1 MRSLLRA
8 IALLVLVATASAAAA
23 IPRPAP
29 AVRTLPNGLRV
40 VVLPRTGL
48 PLVQVQLQVPAGL
61 SAEGDGQAGLAW
73 ITAQSLRQGTSSRSA
88 DDFATELD
96 TLGATFAVNV
106 TRDAAQVVV
115 GARRDELS
123 AVLEL
128 MSDAVIN
135 PLFDEDAF
143 QLTRRQVAT
152 QLGQAARTPAT
163 LADERFATL
172 VFGAHPYAH
181 PLRGELEVLVGT
193 TREHA
198 RTFHRDHWRPDRALL
213 VIAGDLTPS
222 EAFAQAEEWFVR
234 WSGKAL
240 PVAEGALPAVRRGT
254 WLEDLA
260 TSPVVEVRLGLRA
273 PGRGAAAFASWQIA
287 REALEHDL
295 LPAEAHATLTA
306 GRDASV
312 LVISASARP
321 ESTAVV
327 TQRLRRAMAALGA
340 DTGIWSAARTRAIGA
355 WAMSLETLGQW
366 SSSWLAGA
374 VAGLDDDHLQRQ
386 ADALATA
393 SAGPVLEAL
402 REGTVTLLSGPAARM
417 KGRLAGLGRV
427 DTLTADGVSV
437 AQAAEAAK
445 PITDE
450 MRQRGRQ
457 WVGMAV
463 QAHGGLAHLKT
474 VYVSLAEFDVQLT
487 AAGRVLTSEQRE
499 LRVDPDRFVSTTRI
513 FDFETRQVLDR
524 DRGWLLSTAG
534 DSASIV
540 DGDSTMLGNLRAQ
553 LEGDLVHVL
562 RAASA
567 ADAAPVATGKAVVDR
582 TAVERVEYT
591 ARNGARMRLSL
602 DAETHR
608 VVAVEAAPNPQGD
621 WRDRRRWS
629 DYAQLEGVW
638 WPRQS
643 VREIDGQEVQ
653 RSTLRRLTVNG
664 DVDTVLFR
672 RPLVVRGQIRAVE

>member
-1 MRSLLRA
+1 MNTFLRA
-8 IALLVLVATASAAAA
+8 LVLSLGLVVTAHAAL
-23 IPRPAP
+23 PSRPAP
-29 AVRTLPNGLRV
+29 VSRTLANGLRV

-61 SAEGDGQAGLAW
+61 SAEGEGQSGLAW

-88 DDFATELD
+88 EDFATELD

-106 TRDAAQVVV
+106 TRDAAQVVL
-115 GARRDELS
+115 GARREQLG

-128 MSDAVIN
+128 MSDAVVN

-143 QLTRRQVAT
+143 QVTRRQVAS

-163 LADERFATL
+163 IADERVATL

-181 PLRGELEVLVGT
+181 PLRGTLEVLVGT
-193 TREHA
+193 TRDHA
-198 RTFHRDHWRPDRALL
+198 RTFHRDHWRPDRAVL
-213 VIAGDLTPS
+213 VIAGEVEP
-222 EAFAQAEEWFVR
+222 EAAFAQADEWFSR
-234 WSGKAL
+234 WSGKAQ
-240 PVAEGALPAVRRGT
+240 PIADVALAAPRRGA

-273 PGRGAAAFASWQIA
+273 PGRAAAEFASWSIA

-295 LPAEAHATLTA
+295 LPAEAHATLLA
-306 GRDASV
+306 GRDAST
-312 LVISASARP
+312 LVVSASARP

-327 TQRLRRAMAALGA
+327 ALRLRRALEAVGRDA
-340 DTGIWSAARTRAIGA
+340 DVWSAARTRAIGA

-366 SSSWLAGA
+366 SSSWLAGS
-374 VAGLDDDHLQRQ
+374 VAGLEDDHLSRQ
-386 ADALATA
+386 TDALA
-393 SAGPVLEAL
+393 SAAPAPVVAAI
-402 REGTVTLLSGPAARM
+402 RDGAVTLLSGPAARV

-427 DTLTADGVSV
+427 DTLSAEGVSV

-457 WVGMAV
+457 LIGMAV
-463 QAHGGLAHLKT
+463 QAHGGIAHLKT
-474 VYVSLAEFDVQLT
+474 VYVSQAEYDVQLS
-487 AAGRVLTSEQRE
+487 AAGRALSSELRE

-524 DRGWLLSTAG
+524 QRGWLLSTAG
-534 DSASIV
+534 DSASMV
-540 DGDSTMLGNLRAQ
+540 DADSTMLGNLRSQ

-562 RAASA
+562 RAAA
-567 ADAAPVATGKAVVDR
+567 APEAAPVATGKAVVDR

-591 ARNGARMRLSL
+591 TRSGARQRLSL
-602 DAETHR
+602 DEATHR
-608 VVAVEAAPNPQGD
+608 IVAVEAAPNPQGD

-629 DYAQLEGVW
+629 DYAPLEGVW

-643 VREIDGQEVQ
+643 IREIDGQEVQ
-653 RSTLRRLTVNG
+653 RTTLRRLTVNG

>member
-1 MRSLLRA
+1 MKGFVRA
-8 IALLVLVATASAAAA
+8 LVLMLCIGVTSAAASS
-23 IPRPAP
+23 RPAP
-29 AVRTLPNGLRV
+29 ASRTLANGLRV

-48 PLVQVQLQVPAGL
+48 PIVQAQLQVPAGL
-61 SAEGDGQAGLAW
+61 TAEGDGQAGLAW

-88 DDFATELD
+88 EDFATELD

-106 TRDAAQVVV
+106 TRDAAQVVAGV
-115 GARRDELS
+115 GRERLGAL
-123 AVLEL
+123 LEL
-128 MSDAVIN
+128 MSDAVVN
-135 PLFDEDAF
+135 PLFDEAAF
-143 QLTRRQVAT
+143 QATRRQVAA

-163 LADERFATL
+163 LADERLAAL

-181 PLRGELEVLVGT
+181 PLRGELEILVGT
-193 TREHA
+193 TRDHA
-198 RTFHRDHWRPDRALL
+198 RTFHRDHWRPDHAVL
-213 VIAGDLTPS
+213 VIAGDVAPE
-222 EAFAQAEEWFVR
+222 EAFTQADEWFSR
-234 WSGKAL
+234 WSGQSQPL
-240 PVAEGALPAVRRGT
+240 TDVALPAPRRGT

-273 PGRGAAAFASWQIA
+273 PGRSAAEFASWQVA

-295 LPAEAHATLTA
+295 LPNEAHATLTA

-312 LVISASARP
+312 LVVSASARP

-327 TQRLRRAMAALGA
+327 TRRLRRAVESLGRDA
-340 DTGIWSAARTRAIGA
+340 DVWSAARTRAIGA
-355 WAMSLETLGQW
+355 WAMGLETLGQW

-374 VAGLDDDHLQRQ
+374 IAGLGDDHVQRQ
-386 ADALATA
+386 AEALAAAT
-393 SAGPVLEAL
+393 SAPVVSAL
-402 REGTVTLLSGPAARM
+402 GEGTVTLLSGPAARM
-417 KGRLAGLGRV
+417 KGRLASLGRV
-427 DTLTADGVSV
+427 DTLAADGMSL

-457 WVGMAV
+457 LIGMAV
-463 QAHGGLAHLKT
+463 QAHGGLAHLKA
-474 VYVSLAEFDVQLT
+474 VYVSQAEYDVQLS
-487 AAGRVLTSEQRE
+487 AAGRALSSELRE

-524 DRGWLLSTAG
+524 QRGWMLSTSG
-534 DSASIV
+534 DSASMV
-540 DGDSTMLGNLRAQ
+540 DADTTMMLNLRSQ

-567 ADAAPVATGKAVVDR
+567 SDAAPVATGKAVVDR

-602 DAETHR
+602 DGATHR

-629 DYAQLEGVW
+629 DYAELEGVW
-638 WPRQS
+638 WPRQAI
-643 VREIDGQEVQ
+643 REIDGQEVQ
-653 RSTLRRLTVNG
+653 RATLRRLTVNG

>member
-1 MRSLLRA
+1 MRTVLRA
-8 IALLVLVATASAAAA
+8 LVLLLCVTVTSAVAAPS
-23 IPRPAP
+23 RPAP
-29 AVRTLPNGLRV
+29 AVRTLANGLRV

-48 PLVQVQLQVPAGL
+48 PIVQVQLQVPAGL
-61 SAEGDGQAGLAW
+61 SAESDGQAGLAW

-88 DDFATELD
+88 EDFATELD

-106 TRDAAQVVV
+106 TRDAAQVVA
-115 GARRDELS
+115 GAGREQL
-123 AVLEL
+123 AALLEL
-128 MSDAVIN
+128 MSDAVVN
-135 PLFDEDAF
+135 PLFDEAAF
-143 QLTRRQVAT
+143 QATRRQVAT

-163 LADERFATL
+163 LADERLASL

-193 TREHA
+193 TRDHA
-198 RTFHRDHWRPDRALL
+198 RTFHRDHWRPDRAVL
-213 VIAGDLTPS
+213 VIAGDVAP
-222 EAFAQAEEWFVR
+222 EAAFTQADEWFSR

-240 PVAEGALPAVRRGT
+240 PLAEVALPTPRRGT

-273 PGRGAAAFASWQIA
+273 PGRGTPEFASWQVA

-306 GRDASV
+306 GREASV
-312 LVISASARP
+312 LVVSASARP
-321 ESTAVV
+321 ESTSAV
-327 TQRLRRAMAALGA
+327 TLRLRRAVESLGRDA
-340 DTGIWSAARTRAIGA
+340 NVWSAARTRAIGA
-355 WAMSLETLGQW
+355 WALGLETLGQW

-374 VAGLDDDHLQRQ
+374 SAGLGDDHLQRQ
-386 ADALATA
+386 AEALA
-393 SAGPVLEAL
+393 SAAPAPVVNAL

-417 KGRLAGLGRV
+417 KGRLAALGRV
-427 DTLTADGVSV
+427 DTLSADGVSV

-445 PITDE
+445 PVTDE

-457 WVGMAV
+457 LVGMAV
-463 QAHGGLAHLKT
+463 QAHGGVAHLKT
-474 VYVSLAEFDVQLT
+474 VYVSLAEYDVQLT
-487 AAGRVLTSEQRE
+487 AAGRALASEMRE

-524 DRGWLLSTAG
+524 QRGWLLSTAG
-534 DSASIV
+534 DSASMV
-540 DGDSTMLGNLRAQ
+540 DADSTMLGNLRAQ

-567 ADAAPVATGKAVVDR
+567 PDAAPVATGKAVVDR

-602 DAETHR
+602 DGATHR

-629 DYAQLEGVW
+629 DFAELEGVW

-653 RSTLRRLTVNG
+653 RATLRRLTVNG